1 VTRDG
6 SASGKQGI
14 LSWAKPGDE
23 TVTGKREGD
32 TPVEVP
38 QVMERVLERG
48 NLFRALRQVTRNKGG
63 PGIDGMTV
71 EQLPGYLKEHWPHIK
86 AELLSGKYKPQPVKR
101 VEIPKSGGGIRK
113 LGVPTVTDRLIQQ
126 ALMQVLREEWDT
138 TFSQSSYGFRPR
150 RSAHQAVACA
160 QGYLREGYDWVVDI
174 DLEKFFDRVDHDVL
188 MHRVRERI
196 NDNRVIKL
204 IKSFLKAGVSVKG
217 VVEPTREG
225 APQGGPLSP
234 LLANLL
240 LDELDKEMG
249 AGDIDSSVTPMTA
262 TYTSGVS
269 GQVFGSWRVLLA
281 FLHVD

>member
-1 VTRDG
+1 MTRDG

-150 RSAHQAVACA
+150 RSAHQA
-160 QGYLREGYDWVVDI
+160 
-174 DLEKFFDRVDHDVL
+174 
-188 MHRVRERI
+188 
-196 NDNRVIKL
+196 
-204 IKSFLKAGVSVKG
+204 GVSVKG